1 MIVSKIIKITQS
13 RELSRKIVKCSR
25 ETDIIY
31 DMTIMMKLAHPGITQ
46 FDVNNQITGWRREF
60 NLASS
65 VRMHEA
71 ASKQAFQAAVKF
83 RKANRLKHNK
93 RIWRK
98 KQIKLGEKKTYKHNR
113 WTEPSSLMRRG
124 RKTTRLRSLN
134 SRAKPKLR
142 DSGAVFLP
150 GLGEARPR
158 TKVPEGRLVSFQ
170 MIDTT
175 GKVTRKTK
183 DGDREFKLHLQIEVP
198 DPEPATGGG
207 GGGCKAGLDLGV
219 RHLAAV
225 ADEHGNEKL
234 HNVPG
239 GCKRHDGDRIDQLK
253 SLRSRCQTGSRRW
266 KEIGR
271 KVTHELKKISN
282 RQKHNEAD
290 IARRIT
296 KGLSVLFLEDLDLTK
311 MRRSCGA
318 ASKTGLNREM
328 AYSRMG
334 EFRIQLEWQMKKKGG
349 ISRRVEHA
357 HTSQMCA
364 ACGVVDKKS
373 RNGESFVCVSCGWC
387 HHADKNAAKN
397 ILDNDCLHTEETGGQ
412 AHGNRGGTIAGV
424 EVVTRRED
432 HGSDSSGMNNSTG
445 RLGPD
450 NDDNIGRSDR
460 APERASGHATER
472 SVCTNFR
479 SPLYL
484 LFTNCYMRHNP

>member
-31 DMTIMMKLAHPGITQ
+31 DITIMMKLAHPRITQ
-46 FDVNNQITGWRREF
+46 FDINNLTTGWRREF
-60 NLASS
+60 GLTCS
-65 VRMHEA
+65 VRMREA

-98 KQIKLGEKKTYKHNR
+98 KQIKLGKKKTYKHNR

-134 SRAKPKLR
+134 SRGKPKLR
-142 DSGAVFLP
+142 DDGDVFLP

-170 MIDTT
+170 MVDIT
-175 GKVTRKTK
+175 GKVTRKTG

-198 DPEPATGGG
+198 DPEHATGSGDK
-207 GGGCKAGLDLGV
+207 CKAGLDLGV

-234 HNVPG
+234 YNVPG
-239 GCKRHDGDRIDQLK
+239 CCKRHDGDRIDQLK
-253 SLRSRCQTGSRRW
+253 SFRSRCQAGSRRW

-271 KVTHELKKISN
+271 RITRELKKTSN
-282 RQKHNEAD
+282 MQKHNEAD

-311 MRRSCGA
+311 MRRSCGT

-334 EFRIQLEWQMKKKGG
+334 EFRSQVEWQMKKKGG
-349 ISRRVEHA
+349 ITKRVEHA
-357 HTSQMCA
+357 YTSQRCA

-373 RNGESFVCVSCGWC
+373 RNGESFVCTSCGWC

-397 ILDNDCLHTEETGGQ
+397 ILDNDCPHTEETGGQ
-412 AHGNRGGTIAGV
+412 AHGNCGDTIAGV

-450 NDDNIGRSDR
+450 DDDDDNIGRSNR
-460 APERASGHATER
+460 APERAPGHATEK

-479 SPLYL
+479 SPL
-484 LFTNCYMRHNP
+484 

>member
-31 DMTIMMKLAHPGITQ
+31 DMTIMMKLAHSRITQ
-46 FDVNNQITGWRREF
+46 FDVNNLITEWRREF
-60 NLASS
+60 GLTCS

-71 ASKQAFQAAVKF
+71 ASKHAFQAAVKF
-83 RKANRLKHNK
+83 RKANLLKHNK

-98 KQIKLGEKKTYKHNR
+98 KQIKLGKKKTYRYNR

-142 DSGAVFLP
+142 DGGTIFLP

-158 TKVPEGRLVSFQ
+158 TRVPEGRPVSFQ

-175 GKVTRKTK
+175 GKVTRKTR

-198 DPEPATGGG
+198 DAEPAT
-207 GGGCKAGLDLGV
+207 GGCKAGLDLGV

-225 ADEHGNEKL
+225 ADEHGNERL
-234 HNVPG
+234 YDVPG
-239 GCKRHDGDRIDQLK
+239 GCKRHDGDGIDHLK
-253 SLRSRCQTGSRRW
+253 SLRSRCQAGSRRW

-271 KVTHELKKISN
+271 RMAHELKKISD

-290 IARRIT
+290 IAKRIT
-296 KGLSVLFLEDLDLTK
+296 KGLSVLFLEDLDLTR
-311 MRRSCGA
+311 MRRSNGA
-318 ASKTGLNREM
+318 APKTGLNREM

-334 EFRIQLEWQMKKKGG
+334 EFRNQVEWQMKKRSG
-349 ISRRVEHA
+349 ITKRVESAHA
-357 HTSQMCA
+357 SQRCA
-364 ACGVVDKKS
+364 ACQIVDKKS
-373 RNGESFVCVSCGWC
+373 RNGESFVCTSCGWC

-397 ILDNDCLHTEETGGQ
+397 ILDNDCLHTEEAGGQ

-432 HGSDSSGMNNSTG
+432 HGSDGSGMNDSTG

-450 NDDNIGRSDR
+450 SDDNIGRSDR
-460 APERASGHATER
+460 APERAPGHATER

-479 SPLYL
+479 SPLYI
-484 LFTNCYMRHNP
+484 